1 MKPSAVFGVIVS
13 LVFLCSVSADPPTLA
28 GAAGASLKPIL
39 GGGNLE
45 PLTKGLLKFSPEFSP
60 AYAPAQDPKVSLVL
74 AAERTKRPDIL
85 SKFRWYEEGWNI
97 TNRHYW
103 ASVGFTGAPGF
114 ILAIVW
120 LLTFGLALG
129 LRQCCKWKITIKDKE
144 YTLLQRIC
152 LALLLVFT
160 CAASTGCI
168 LLSVGQNEFHSEAL
182 GTLNY
187 VVNQSD
193 FTVQILRNV
202 TEYLSIAKTINVDQV
217 DIPLDAKN
225 KIDKLNVELNDAASM
240 LSEKTNDNSNKIKSV
255 FDDARCALIV
265 VAAVML
271 LLAIIGFLLSILGHR
286 HAMYIFIFSGWVL
299 VAVTFLL
306 LGAFLILNSA
316 IADTCIAMD
325 EWVENPQA
333 ETALSNILPC
343 VNEQTTNQTLHQSK
357 QVIFELVNVVNTAI
371 SNIANTDFLD
381 KRNPYYYNQS
391 GPPMPS
397 FCSPV
402 DSQLNLQDC
411 EPQEVSFANA
421 STVWRNYTCMVSDS
435 GMCISPG
442 RVTPDIYNQLVSAV
456 NASYALYYYAPF
468 LLSLQSC
475 GFVRA
480 TFNSIISHYCPRLE
494 HDLAMV
500 NAGLALISTG
510 VLLCLVLW
518 ILHTNRPQR
527 EEVFVKPSMV
537 NEVNP
542 C

>member
-1 MKPSAVFGVIVS
+1 MKPSAVFGGIVS
-13 LVFLCSVSADPPTLA
+13 KNGLVRFT
-28 GAAGASLKPIL
+28 

-97 TNRHYW
+97 TDRHYW
-103 ASVGFTGAPGF
+103 AV
-114 ILAIVW
+114 
-120 LLTFGLALG
+120 
-129 LRQCCKWKITIKDKE
+129 LRASS
-144 YTLLQRIC
+144 LQ
-152 LALLLVFT
+152 
-160 CAASTGCI
+160 STGCI

-193 FTVQILRNV
+193 FAVQILKNV

-225 KIDKLNVELNDAASM
+225 KIDKLNVDLNNAASM
-240 LSEKTNDNSNKIKSV
+240 LSEKTNDNSNKIRSV

-306 LGAFLILNSA
+306 LGAFLILNRHVEIQSSVLVSGHLCA
-316 IADTCIAMD
+316 SEYTCIAMD

-333 ETALSNILPC
+333 ETALSSILPC

-371 SNIANTDFLD
+371 SNIANTDFID

-411 EPQEVSFANA
+411 EPHEVSFANA

-468 LLSLQSC
+468 LLSLQNC

-494 HDLAMV
+494 HDLEMV

-518 ILHTNRPQR
+518 ILHANRPQR
-527 EEVFVKPSMV
+527 EEVFVKPSTV
-537 NEVNP
+537 NEVNQT